1 MKINQKLILG
11 LLGISILVGIVGYI
25 AVNVCQKS
33 LQRSIGESS
42 ALLSQEIMDKID
54 RDLQHRTEEMLIF
67 SLNLAT
73 QKNLIISN
81 QEFDR
86 MLDRQATIDERDKE
100 WVSVSKEK
108 ITPFMQQLL
117 DNEQSKELKKQLDSF
132 EREYGYQVFGEIFVT
147 NKYGAIV
154 ALTGKTSDY
163 RQDDEEWWIKAMES
177 GLYLGDIEYDKSADI
192 DAIDIGVRIV
202 DEVGKFLGVM
212 KGVLAVKEVEII
224 IEEIRGASKYET
236 INIALLTREGQ
247 FIYSTRGQEIRDDFS
262 LAFFKSKKEKD
273 RAGYFVAENP
283 GESEELYVY
292 AHSKGY
298 RNFKGF
304 GWLSIIEYE
313 TSEIFAPVVKLR
325 NTLLAISLGG
335 VLFAVL
341 IALYI
346 ARSILLPIQK
356 LKKGVIEIGKGR
368 LDFKIDIRSNDE
380 IGDLS
385 DAFNKMASDL
395 KVQRTEIEDLA
406 RFPDENPYP
415 VMRLTKDGLIH
426 YTNIPCLPL
435 LREWGRGTGEIIPEY
450 YHKIVQEVI
459 ESGKIK

>member
-54 RDLQHRTEEMLIF
+54 RDLQHRIEETLIF

-154 ALTGKTSDY
+154 ALTGKTSDTG
-163 RQDDEEWWIKAMES
+163 KMTKS
-177 GLYLGDIEYDKSADI
+177 GGSKLWK
-192 DAIDIGVRIV
+192 V
-202 DEVGKFLGVM
+202 DC
-212 KGVLAVKEVEII
+212 I
-224 IEEIRGASKYET
+224 
-236 INIALLTREGQ
+236 
-247 FIYSTRGQEIRDDFS
+247 
-262 LAFFKSKKEKD
+262 
-273 RAGYFVAENP
+273 
-283 GESEELYVY
+283 
-292 AHSKGY
+292 
-298 RNFKGF
+298 
-304 GWLSIIEYE
+304 
-313 TSEIFAPVVKLR
+313 
-325 NTLLAISLGG
+325 
-335 VLFAVL
+335 
-341 IALYI
+341 
-346 ARSILLPIQK
+346 
-356 LKKGVIEIGKGR
+356 
-368 LDFKIDIRSNDE
+368 
-380 IGDLS
+380 
-385 DAFNKMASDL
+385 
-395 KVQRTEIEDLA
+395 
-406 RFPDENPYP
+406 
-415 VMRLTKDGLIH
+415 
-426 YTNIPCLPL
+426 
-435 LREWGRGTGEIIPEY
+435 
-450 YHKIVQEVI
+450 
-459 ESGKIK
+459 